1 MHIDTN
7 TLLIIFVA
15 FTGVSV
21 LLQACVLLGIL
32 ISLRKT
38 AQSVTAVTEDLK
50 ATVIPMIHSSREIL
64 EKISP
69 QILTISQGL
78 AEFTETVHR
87 QSKGVSLSASEI
99 MDRVNRQTIRLD
111 AMLTGGLNAVERAGA
126 ALEATVAKPV
136 RQANGI
142 AAAFKAA
149 IDTYI
154 HTPSRRR
161 PLRPA
166 LHIEPVSEPLSG
178 PYSDDPGI

>member
-1 MHIDTN
+1 MDNH
-7 TLLIIFVA
+7 TLLLIFVI
-15 FTGVSV
+15 FTGISV
-21 LLQACVLLGIL
+21 FLQAGVLLGIL
-32 ISLRKT
+32 ISVRKA
-38 AQSVTAVTEDLK
+38 AQSVRTVTDDLK
-50 ATVIPMIHSSREIL
+50 ATVIPVIHSSREIL

-69 QILTISQGL
+69 QIVTVSQGL
-78 AEFTETVHR
+78 ADLTEAVHR
-87 QSKGVSLSASEI
+87 QSKGVSISATEI
-99 MDRVNRQTIRLD
+99 MDRVNRQTMRLD
-111 AMLTGGLNAVERAGA
+111 AMLTVGLNAVEKAGA
-126 ALEATVAKPV
+126 TLESTVAKPM

-166 LHIEPVSEPLSG
+166 LHIEPLSEPVSG